1 MWQAFLADP
10 WALGSWHVAF
20 VALVAVISARGVTRG
35 LELANKIR
43 APVLLILMA
52 ILVAYSIDT
61 GDVRHGLA
69 FAFAPN
75 FKALT
80 PPVILAA
87 IGQAFYA
94 TGVGMAMMLAYG
106 SYQDRGTSLVRSS
119 LIISGAILLVSLLA
133 TLIVFPLVFRYGMDP
148 AQGVALV
155 FDVLATVFAEM
166 PGGRLVGT
174 LFFLLLVFAAL
185 TPSLAC
191 IEPLVSWLQQRQRL
205 SRRAAVGVTAIAVW
219 LAGIVAMLSFNR
231 WADVRPL
238 RWLPGFQNKSLFD
251 TVDYISSNLLLP
263 IGALATSL
271 FIGWFVSRAIVN
283 DELSESMPLARTL
296 CVALLRYVCPLAI
309 LAVFAA
315 NVY

>member
-1 MWQAFLADP
+1 
-10 WALGSWHVAF
+10 
-20 VALVAVISARGVTRG
+20 
-35 LELANKIR
+35 
-43 APVLLILMA
+43 
-52 ILVAYSIDT
+52 
-61 GDVRHGLA
+61 
-69 FAFAPN
+69 
-75 FKALT
+75 
-80 PPVILAA
+80 
-87 IGQAFYA
+87 
-94 TGVGMAMMLAYG
+94 
-106 SYQDRGTSLVRSS
+106 LVRSS

-166 PGGRLVGT
+166 PGGRLIGT

-185 TPSLAC
+185 TPSLAA
-191 IEPLVSWLQQRQRL
+191 IEPLVAWLQQRQRI
-205 SRRAAVGVTAIAVW
+205 SRVAAVGITAIAAW

-251 TVDYISSNLLLP
+251 SIDYISSNLLLP

-271 FIGWFVSRAIVN
+271 FIGWFVARSIVQ
-283 DELSESMPLARTL
+283 DELSESTPLARKL
-296 CVALLRYVCPLAI
+296 CVALLRYLCPLAI

-315 NVY
+315 NIY